1 MSRSRFEVS
10 WDVRARLTATDRR
23 SWAISK
29 AFGRGPSARRPPYL
43 LQNCAHTGRLV
54 DAASAVNVWGLGQT
68 LAVPCY
74 RHNIQKNTITAKGG
88 VVKTGC
94 LCYRTRLPRLWLWGF
109 LFFFI
114 LKAGAS
120 VPFGASVV
128 PVSLCAVKTKRL
140 HGARRGHAGL
150 FTRLKGRVE
159 SPPRG
164 QATASFFTVHQHD
177 SIADTELALLAG
189 CLIRIA
195 VRNDGRC
202 RSRGP
207 RLVTAAADATA
218 CYTHPLF

>member
-94 LCYRTRLPRLWLWGF
+94 LCYRTRLPRLWLWV
-109 LFFFI
+109 FFYSESGGI
-114 LKAGAS
+114 
-120 VPFGASVV
+120 
-128 PVSLCAVKTKRL
+128 CAVWCECCLRFPL
-140 HGARRGHAGL
+140 RRQNKEA
-150 FTRLKGRVE
+150 TR
-159 SPPRG
+159 STPRTRRPVY
-164 QATASFFTVHQHD
+164 QAEGT
-177 SIADTELALLAG
+177 
-189 CLIRIA
+189 C
-195 VRNDGRC
+195 
-202 RSRGP
+202 
-207 RLVTAAADATA
+207 
-218 CYTHPLF
+218 